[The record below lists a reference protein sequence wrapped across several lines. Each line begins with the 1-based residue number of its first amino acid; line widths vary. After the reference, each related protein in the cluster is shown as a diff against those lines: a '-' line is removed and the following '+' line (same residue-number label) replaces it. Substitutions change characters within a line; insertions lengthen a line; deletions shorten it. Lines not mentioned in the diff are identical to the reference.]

1 MIWSFKCVGDLVL
14 GIYVLVLFGFEIQ
27 IQIFHSWFQVMIE
40 QVIIINVRFFQS
52 LLVFSLFVLSN
63 ILVLFWY
70 KFVLIPTWCVTHLLR
85 ITCVYYIYI
94 YMCVCVWI
102 AFVSYNCKAVIDCNI
117 CYFFWVFFLLLQ
129 LRIYSV
135 PGHFFISVLYKNL
148 IGTFCE
154 AH

>member
-94 YMCVCVWI
+94 YIYMWI
-102 AFVSYNCKAVIDCNI
+102 AFVSYNCKAVIDCDI
-117 CYFFWVFFLLLQ
+117 CYFFWVFILLLQ
-129 LRIYSV
+129 LKIYSV